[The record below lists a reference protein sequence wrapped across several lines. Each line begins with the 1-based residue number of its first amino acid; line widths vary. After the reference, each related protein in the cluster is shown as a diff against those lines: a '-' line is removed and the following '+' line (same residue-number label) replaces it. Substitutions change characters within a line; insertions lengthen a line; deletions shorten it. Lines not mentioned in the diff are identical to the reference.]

1 MVKKYII
8 QRSKQNQNI
17 NINIHVGDKKKKT
30 NKKYRRKAAEK
41 EGVSSFNYAQPYNP
55 VYIQSGYPDNTN
67 NKNINA
73 LVELALKGYNDKP
86 IQYYNNPLKNEYEEA
101 IQKKQAETETVN
113 KPIPFINDFYRDYD
127 EKDPIETPI
136 ALNKELFESDFKQED
151 ESKKTVAEFKQND
164 EDDFLI
170 INQLQD
176 DITS

>member
-8 QRSKQNQNI
+8 QRNNKQKQNI
-17 NINIHVGDKKKKT
+17 NIKIHVGDKGKKK
-30 NKKYRRKAAEK
+30 NKKYKSRKPAEK
-41 EGVSSFNYAQPYNP
+41 EGVSSYNYAQPYNP

-73 LVELALKGYNDKP
+73 LVELALKEYNDKP

-136 ALNKELFESDFKQED
+136 AINKELFENDFKPTVASLKQED
-151 ESKKTVAEFKQND
+151 ESK
-164 EDDFLI
+164 
-170 INQLQD
+170 NQ
-176 DITS
+176 